1 MEKYEIDNEDK
12 PEIFPIIDIISY
24 NKGEMFFEEVEKEIQ
39 NARKE
44 HKQIQYYSDNL
55 IIYSLEDDINLG
67 HTITIF
73 EIVHRNR
80 KDNKVECSYLANKKL
95 HGQYLLN
102 LINKAELEK

>member
-1 MEKYEIDNEDK
+1 MEKYEIDNGDK

-95 HGQYLLN
+95 HGAYLLN
-102 LINKAELEK
+102 LINKAENEK